1 MYHLILFVRFYIF
14 FFLSVWIH
22 REKDMDDDSFSELLC
37 QETETSLNEELVDGN
52 FYNLKDYSV
61 LDDEYMKLLDDKEVS
76 FGFKKDKSLVHN
88 EEIRC
93 ARLEAIEW
101 ILKTRAVFGFH
112 FQTACLSVTYF
123 DRFLSKLFIDMMSV
137 QSEKSWAIKLLSVAC
152 LSLAAKM
159 EETKVPALSE
169 FQMEEYN
176 FESRVILK
184 MELLV
189 LTTLDW
195 RMGSITPFTFLPYF
209 ITKLCQDPPNDII
222 SRTATLVLAIM
233 REINLMDY
241 RPSTIAAAATLVALD
256 ERPTRKTLEW
266 KMNSISSGGFLE
278 IEDVMACYSI
288 IQKLEMQNSVKSPG
302 QSPNPLII
310 TNVLDGSS
318 VSSAVGTKRKRLTF
332 NESDQ
337 SCDIPNEKRFS

>member
-1 MYHLILFVRFYIF
+1 
-14 FFLSVWIH
+14 
-22 REKDMDDDSFSELLC
+22 MDDGSFSELLC
-37 QETETSLNEELVDGN
+37 QESETFLNEELVQSS

-61 LDDEYMKLLDDKEVS
+61 LDDQYMKVLGDKEMS
-76 FGFKKDKSLVHN
+76 FGYKKDKSLVHN

-93 ARLEAIEW
+93 ARLEAVEW

-123 DRFLSKLFIDMMSV
+123 DRFLSKLFIDG
-137 QSEKSWAIKLLSVAC
+137 EKSWAIKLLSVAC

-159 EETKVPALSE
+159 EEIKVPALSE
-169 FQMEEYN
+169 FQLEEYN

-195 RMGSITPFTFLPYF
+195 RMGSITPFTFLHYF
-209 ITKLCQDPPNDII
+209 ITKLCKDPPNDVI
-222 SRTATLVLAIM
+222 SRTATLIFAIM

-256 ERPTRKTLEW
+256 QRLTRKALEW
-266 KMNSISSGGFLE
+266 KINSISYCGFLE
-278 IEDVMACYSI
+278 IEDVLACYSTM
-288 IQKLEMQNSVKSPG
+288 QKLEMQNSVKSPDL
-302 QSPNPLII
+302 SPNPLSI
-310 TNVLDGSS
+310 TTGLDSSS
-318 VSSAVGTKRKRLTF
+318 VSSAVRTKRKRF
-332 NESDQ
+332 AFDDSDQ
-337 SCDIPNEKRFS
+337 SCDIPNEKRFC